1 MHGMSLGGPLD
12 GLTVSVEIVSFV
24 DETNEVTRCYDEVGS
39 PGDGQQRVVPSPAPS
54 NGNRSVSI
62 HNLITSP
69 VSVGVGYVESRTESA
84 FSAETLPKMDDYG
97 HDAGAGGGG
106 GSAHAE
112 SRGIPLEHIL
122 VRPGR
127 TAPRGGG
134 MGEMVRSSLDDS
146 TPQYSDERGGNVPG
160 LHLERSIWPLKDPR
174 DAKLMQHYISHM
186 GKWVCTPAVSAT
198 PALELLADENRSS
211 TCTTA

>member
-1 MHGMSLGGPLD
+1 MGCHSGAPLD
-12 GLTVSVEIVSFV
+12 GLTVVLVEIVSFV

-39 PGDGQQRVVPSPAPS
+39 PVDGQQRVVPSPAPS

-69 VSVGVGYVESRTESA
+69 VSVGVGYMDGRRESA

-97 HDAGAGGGG
+97 HDAGAAGGGG
-106 GSAHAE
+106 GAHAE

-122 VRPGR
+122 VRPGH
-127 TAPRGGG
+127 TAPPGG
-134 MGEMVRSSLDDS
+134 MGEMVRHDS
-146 TPQYSDERGGNVPG
+146 TPQYSDERGGNVPS

-186 GKWVCTPAVSAT
+186 GKWVRAPRGPAT
-198 PALELLADENRSS
+198 PARR
-211 TCTTA
+211 